1 MLQSLSPVS
10 LHPALVAFLDRA
22 KPRLAAQPPS
32 ELHSYEIVPFHGDH
46 RLSPD
51 LLRERPAAPARPAAV
66 LIAIINRPDEPTVLF
81 TQRSSALR
89 SHSGQIAFPGG
100 RIDVADAGP
109 LEAALREAEE
119 EVGLAPHLVQ
129 PIGYLDLYLSNSG
142 FRIVPVVALVDPS
155 IVLRLNPDEVTG
167 TFECP
172 LAFLMDP
179 ANHVAESREW
189 RGAMRH
195 YYAMPWQG
203 HYIWGVTAG
212 IVRALYERV
221 YGEGEHG

>member
-1 MLQSLSPVS
+1 MLSPVAAPTV
-10 LHPALVAFLDRA
+10 HPDLAAFLKRA
-22 KPRLAAQPPS
+22 GERLAAQPPDALYRDS
-32 ELHSYEIVPFHGDH
+32 VPRHGDH
-46 RLSPD
+46 RLSPE
-51 LLRERPAAPARPAAV
+51 LLTEQPASLAKPAAV
-66 LIAIINRPDEPTVLF
+66 LIAIIDRPDGPTVLL

-100 RIDVADAGP
+100 RIDPTDRGP
-109 LEAALREAEE
+109 LEAALREADE
-119 EVGLAPHLVQ
+119 EVGLSPALIQ

-142 FRIVPVVALVDPS
+142 YRIAPVVALADPGM
-155 IVLRLNPDEVTG
+155 VLHLNPDEVTDV
-167 TFECP
+167 FECP

-189 RGAMRH
+189 HGIMRH

-212 IVRALYERV
+212 IIHALYERV
-221 YGEGEHG
+221 YG